1 MFTYLTIV
9 IKMTIIKLNSW
20 LVVYIVQENYVLLL
34 FLVYMYDILITLHK
48 FIYYLND
55 LVII

>member
-1 MFTYLTIV
+1 
-9 IKMTIIKLNSW
+9 MTIIKLNSW